1 MFLSIR
7 NHYDKVAAQLRLGRK
22 IEKTNYAGNTVIVL
36 VGNVTQV
43 SVGAMS
49 YANSLGN
56 DVVAMHVSTEE
67 TKVKD
72 AEVAEE
78 FKHYFPHI
86 RFENVMT
93 SYRDIIQPT
102 VEFVSKVAEEAKK
115 KREHRHSLSSSIYP

>member
-1 MFLSIR
+1 M
-7 NHYDKVAAQLRLGRK
+7 
-22 IEKTNYAGNTVIVL
+22 
-36 VGNVTQV
+36 VTQV

-78 FKHYFPHI
+78 F
-86 RFENVMT
+86 
-93 SYRDIIQPT
+93 
-102 VEFVSKVAEEAKK
+102 
-115 KREHRHSLSSSIYP
+115 